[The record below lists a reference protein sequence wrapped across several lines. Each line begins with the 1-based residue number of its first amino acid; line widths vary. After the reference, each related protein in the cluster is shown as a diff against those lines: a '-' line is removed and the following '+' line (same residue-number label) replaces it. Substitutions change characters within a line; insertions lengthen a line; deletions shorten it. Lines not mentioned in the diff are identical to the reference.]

1 MKTDVTIVGAGLA
14 GLIASIQ
21 LSHIGYNVVCIDYE
35 GEKGKKNDL
44 RSTALLLPSINLLKA
59 FGVWE

>member
-21 LSHIGYNVVCIDYE
+21 FSQIGYNVACIDYK
-35 GEKGKKNDL
+35 GEKNKKSDM
-44 RSTALLLPSINLLKA
+44 RSTALILPSINL
-59 FGVWE
+59 

>member
-21 LSHIGYNVVCIDYE
+21 FSQIGYNVACIDYK
-35 GEKGKKNDL
+35 GEKNKKATCAVQL
-44 RSTALLLPSINLLKA
+44 CYYHQ
-59 FGVWE
+59 